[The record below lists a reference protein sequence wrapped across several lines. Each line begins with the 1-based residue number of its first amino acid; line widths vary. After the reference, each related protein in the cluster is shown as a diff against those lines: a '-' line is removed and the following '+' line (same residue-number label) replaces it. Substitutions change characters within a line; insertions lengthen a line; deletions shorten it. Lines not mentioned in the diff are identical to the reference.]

1 MRIIDFLEHSPAFA
15 EGDAKFIDI
24 DNDVSLSY
32 QEVFNVAQHIAV
44 QLRDKGVHEQDVVAS
59 YAPNSVAAYCCIFAI
74 SQLGA
79 IWLPLNVRN
88 TLEAN
93 LKLLKKS
100 DTRLLF
106 VDSNILASNPELA
119 ISPALGTAALFI
131 S

>member
-1 MRIIDFLEHSPAFA
+1 MRIIDFLERSPAFSK
-15 EGDAKFIDI
+15 GDAKFIDI
-24 DNDVSLSY
+24 DNDLSLSY

-44 QLRDKGVHEQDVVAS
+44 QLKEKGVKEQDVIAT

-93 LKLLKKS
+93 LKLLKNS
-100 DTRLLF
+100 IYQFSCFGNPIVMCASSHCSSIFFLL
-106 VDSNILASNPELA
+106 I
-119 ISPALGTAALFI
+119 
-131 S
+131 